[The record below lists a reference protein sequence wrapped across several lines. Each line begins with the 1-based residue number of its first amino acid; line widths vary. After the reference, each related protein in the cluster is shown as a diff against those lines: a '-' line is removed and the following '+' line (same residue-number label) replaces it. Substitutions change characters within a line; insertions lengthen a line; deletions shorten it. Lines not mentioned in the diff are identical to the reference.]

1 MSILGAKSELTQQ
14 IFTKTMTIQVW
25 KPEHERTGR
34 HFVYTSRYVRFFLK
48 LLSELKDRSSI
59 ETLGRQIRKKPGK
72 FFQHGSLW
80 HDFCTTHLEMLRD
93 QCIFPREF
101 SSDSIFKNIS
111 HDVFVSNADRLET
124 WAHLPSTESLMVDIL
139 REAIELK
146 KTNGNL
152 MKPTVIED
160 LIADIYAHLHDKIV
174 PELIAR
180 SNEEETRGRMRVDH
194 LMNVEDPAAN
204 TPSPDPAGR
213 AEDVAPARQRIRGVG
228 RREIQ
233 KRAEALTNKPSAPQ
247 TGAKIPKT
255 PPLEMELPTARSI
268 VQVVIKQSEPVKDN
282 SSVPGSVHD
291 SADDESELSEVEET
305 FETAQT
311 RPMFPNLEV
320 KEMTDD
326 GDEEAGLS
334 ENEEVDQNSES
345 VDEDERAEEM
355 EEQDGTVDGEETYH
369 TPMEM

>member
-1 MSILGAKSELTQQ
+1 
-14 IFTKTMTIQVW
+14 
-25 KPEHERTGR
+25 
-34 HFVYTSRYVRFFLK
+34 
-48 LLSELKDRSSI
+48 
-59 ETLGRQIRKKPGK
+59 
-72 FFQHGSLW
+72 
-80 HDFCTTHLEMLRD
+80 MLRD

-124 WAHLPSTESLMVDIL
+124 WAHLPSTESSMIDIL
-139 REAIELK
+139 KEAIELK

-152 MKPTVIED
+152 MKPAVIED
-160 LIADIYAHLHDKIV
+160 LIADIYAHLHDTVV
-174 PELIAR
+174 PGLIAR
-180 SNEEETRGRMRVDH
+180 SNEEESRGRMRVDH
-194 LMNVEDPAAN
+194 LMNVERPAAK
-204 TPSPDPAGR
+204 TPSPDPAGK

-247 TGAKIPKT
+247 TVAKTAKT
-255 PPLEMELPTARSI
+255 PPLEMDLPTPRSVI
-268 VQVVIKQSEPVKDN
+268 QVVIQQNEPIKDN

-291 SADDESELSEVEET
+291 SADDESELSEVDEA

-311 RPMFPNLEV
+311 GPMFPNLEV
-320 KEMTDD
+320 KETTED
-326 GDEEAGLS
+326 GDEEQGQS
-334 ENEEVDQNSES
+334 ENEEVDQNSETAE
-345 VDEDERAEEM
+345 EDEQVEET